1 VDGPAGPYREGANCR
16 WAGLLVTCPS
26 YAPSSPP
33 APMPPLFGPL
43 DDQRHWGHLLVLRKT
58 SLSTKRRL
66 TSAEAKP
73 SKRGAHGG
81 RLCRWCAGEVFPPHR
96 TYCGPNCVHEWRL
109 RSDTA
114 YLRSQVFLRDKGF
127 CACCHLDTLALR
139 RRLYDLPL
147 EERERVGMEKGFPAH
162 QSRHLALWEA
172 DHMVPVSQ
180 GGGVDVGE
188 SSGGVDS
195 FQTLCVP
202 CHIRKSSS
210 ERKTR
215 PVTSGT

>member
-1 VDGPAGPYREGANCR
+1 M
-16 WAGLLVTCPS
+16 PS
-26 YAPSSPP
+26 MLRPV
-33 APMPPLFGPL
+33 
-43 DDQRHWGHLLVLRKT
+43 DDQYHWGHLLVLRKAT
-58 SLSTKRRL
+58 LSTTRRL
-66 TSAEAKP
+66 TSADAPP

-81 RLCRWCAGEVFPPHR
+81 RLCRWCAHEVFPPQR

-127 CACCHLDTLALR
+127 CASCQLDTLALR
-139 RRLYDLPL
+139 RRLFDLSL
-147 EERERVGMEKGFPAH
+147 EERERVGMERGFPAH

-180 GGGVDVGE
+180 GGGVAVGE
-188 SSGGVDS
+188 SPGGLDS

-202 CHIRKSSS
+202 CHIRKNAS
-210 ERKTR
+210 ERTAR